1 MDVLRFKQANCK
13 NCYKCVR
20 FCPVKSIRVYQGH
33 AQIISSDC
41 ILCGNCVS
49 VCPQHA
55 KEDISDVAQIQEL
68 IASGHQVVVSVDSSY
83 IAYFDTPGF
92 AGIAEPLKKLGF
104 AAAHETAEGAYLVK
118 KELEKLAAQPGDAPI
133 ITSGCSTIVLY
144 VEKHLPEALPYLAP
158 VLSPMQAHAVLL
170 RKRYPGATIVYVNPC
185 ISKKEETTRFESVGA
200 DYDITFTEL
209 EDWMHEAGVAVNP
222 NVPADEPL
230 LSRGYTIT
238 NGVLHS
244 MSLDSGR
251 DYLFL
256 DGLDDS
262 IQTLKSVVNGE
273 LRNCFIEI
281 AACHGNCVGGLAFR
295 QKHTNL
301 LESRRRV
308 IKSAGGG
315 KNFDIQEPVDMRRVL
330 VDKKHPTDLPP
341 ESVINGILRKMG
353 KFSPAD
359 ELNCGLCGYRTC
371 RDKAIAVYE
380 GRAEISMCMPYM
392 KERAETYSEKIIN
405 VSPEGIV
412 TVGKKLKVKQI
423 NKAACKIFGIKDPA
437 DIIGYPVSRIMDE
450 YNAARVGTVME
461 VLCEGEEPETGR
473 YRLTLKMFELSS
485 GIVDSMDIMGVA
497 KAHLERLSQRTGE
510 AVHLVIRDGR
520 DIVYIYK
527 TESGPMRMS
536 SRVGL
541 RSPLYCTGVGKAILA
556 TLPGDELEDIW
567 THSNV
572 QKLTD
577 KTITDLEELRS
588 QLVEVRANGYAI
600 ENGEYKIGLRSVSA
614 PVYTVEGKAAYAVG
628 VIGMFRSPH
637 SEEFHAAVEQVCV
650 TASMIS
656 TALGYRK
663 QEETL

>member
-55 KEDISDVAQIQEL
+55 KEDISDVAQIQKL
-68 IASGHQVVVSVDSSY
+68 IASGQQVVVSVDSSY

-92 AGIAEPLKKLGF
+92 SGIEEPLKKLGF

-118 KELEKLAAQPGDAPI
+118 KQLEELARPAGRCADHYIRLFDDR
-133 ITSGCSTIVLY
+133 
-144 VEKHLPEALPYLAP
+144 ALCGKASAGGTAILAP

-170 RKRYPGATIVYVNPC
+170 RKRYPGATIVYISPC

-209 EDWMHEAGVAVNP
+209 EDWMHEAGVTVNP
-222 NVPADEPL
+222 NVPADEPM

-262 IQTLKSVVNGE
+262 IQTLKSVVNGN

-308 IKSAGGG
+308 IKSAGGER
-315 KNFDIQEPVDMRRVL
+315 NFDIQETVDMHRAL
-330 VDKKHPTDLPP
+330 IDKKHPVDLPP
-341 ESVINGILRKMG
+341 DSVINGILRKMG

-412 TVGKKLKVKQI
+412 TVGK
-423 NKAACKIFGIKDPA
+423 
-437 DIIGYPVSRIMDE
+437 S
-450 YNAARVGTVME
+450 
-461 VLCEGEEPETGR
+461 
-473 YRLTLKMFELSS
+473 
-485 GIVDSMDIMGVA
+485 
-497 KAHLERLSQRTGE
+497 
-510 AVHLVIRDGR
+510 
-520 DIVYIYK
+520 
-527 TESGPMRMS
+527 
-536 SRVGL
+536 
-541 RSPLYCTGVGKAILA
+541 
-556 TLPGDELEDIW
+556 
-567 THSNV
+567 
-572 QKLTD
+572 
-577 KTITDLEELRS
+577 
-588 QLVEVRANGYAI
+588 
-600 ENGEYKIGLRSVSA
+600 
-614 PVYTVEGKAAYAVG
+614 
-628 VIGMFRSPH
+628 
-637 SEEFHAAVEQVCV
+637 
-650 TASMIS
+650 
-656 TALGYRK
+656 
-663 QEETL
+663 